1 MNKFLRYLENINDLI
16 VFKHSIF
23 ALPFIFVAMIT
34 ASSELNGT
42 MFFGFKLLF
51 LALLSAV
58 SARNYAM
65 AFNRYLDMDIDAG
78 NPRCENR
85 PSVDGRMS
93 QKSIVFF
100 IIANGFLFV
109 LSAYFINNLAF
120 YLAFPILVALAAYST
135 FKRFTTG
142 SHLMLGFCDG
152 LAPIAGSVAVG
163 AYIPLWSL
171 MLCLS
176 VTFWV
181 AGFDI
186 LYSLQDVAFDRK
198 KKLFSIPSIYGHEAS
213 MYISKLFHGL
223 AVLFWFLY
231 ALSANLGFIAYLG
244 IFISAAI
251 LYQEHII
258 VNRDFRKIDKAFFT
272 LNGYLGIAFFFFIF
286 FDLLWR

>member
-1 MNKFLRYLENINDLI
+1 MNKFLKYLKNIDDLI

-34 ASSELNGT
+34 SSTQVNNSIW
-42 MFFGFKLLF
+42 FGFKLLI
-51 LALLSAV
+51 LGLICAV

-65 AFNRYLDMDIDAG
+65 AFNRYLDIDIDSG

-93 QKSIVFF
+93 QTNIVAF
-100 IIANGFLFV
+100 IIINGVLFI
-109 LSAYFINNLAF
+109 LAAYFINTLAF
-120 YLAFPILVALAAYST
+120 ILSFPILIALAAYST
-135 FKRFTTG
+135 FKRFSTT

-163 AYIPLWSL
+163 GNIPLWSI

-186 LYSLQDVAFDRK
+186 LYSLQDMDFDRK
-198 KKLFSIPSIYGHEAS
+198 RKLFSIPSIYGKDAS
-213 MYISKLFHGL
+213 MYISKLFHTL
-223 AVLFWFLY
+223 AVIFWFLY
-231 ALSANLGFIAYLG
+231 AMSANLGVIAYIG
-244 IFISAAI
+244 IIISAAI
-251 LYQEHII
+251 LYQEHVII
-258 VNRDFRKIDKAFFT
+258 NRDFKKIDRAFFT

-286 FDLLWR
+286 IDLVWR